1 MIIYAITITIIILIV
16 MIILHKKYR
25 DRTTDNLYRSTQSSE
40 AVNHGQKR
48 RIFETLDTVSQ
59 K

>member
-1 MIIYAITITIIILIV
+1 MMITIIILIV
-16 MIILHKKYR
+16 MIVNEYQDCI
-25 DRTTDNLYRSTQSSE
+25 TDNLYFPIQSSE